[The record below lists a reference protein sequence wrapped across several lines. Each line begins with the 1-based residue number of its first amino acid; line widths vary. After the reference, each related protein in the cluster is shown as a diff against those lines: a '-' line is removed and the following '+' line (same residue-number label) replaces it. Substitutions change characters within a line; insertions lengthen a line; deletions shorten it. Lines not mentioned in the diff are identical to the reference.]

1 MKDGKYQIRLYNKI
15 AKVGTDRFCDAI
27 SCGDNIDNPDA
38 ILVRSAELKEMA
50 FPESLLCIGRA
61 GIGVNNIPVDR
72 ASEAGIVVF
81 NTPGA
86 NANAVKELGVC
97 ALMLA
102 SRKVSEGIAWV
113 KTLGDS
119 ENVAAAVEK
128 GKSSFVGPEV
138 KGKSLGV
145 IGLGA
150 IGVNIANIAYRLGM
164 EVYGYDPYLTVENA
178 WTMNRLVR
186 RVASR
191 KEIYENCDYI
201 TLHVPLNAETKY
213 MINAETISQMKDGV
227 RIINLARGELVNDD
241 DIAAAL
247 ESGKVAAYVT
257 DFPNNKTVK
266 MKNTVC
272 IPHLG
277 ASTPESEDNCAVMA
291 ADEIQ
296 NYLLYGNIKNS
307 VNMPSIEAPLEE
319 KNRLFVIHRNVPN
332 MVGIIST
339 GLAAAG
345 INIEHMQNRSKNGYA
360 CTMVDTNSDIPGEL
374 LEKIRKSP
382 DMLRV
387 RLIRK

>member
-1 MKDGKYQIRLYNKI
+1 
-15 AKVGTDRFCDAI
+15 
-27 SCGDNIDNPDA
+27 
-38 ILVRSAELKEMA
+38 
-50 FPESLLCIGRA
+50 
-61 GIGVNNIPVDR
+61 
-72 ASEAGIVVF
+72 
-81 NTPGA
+81 
-86 NANAVKELGVC
+86 
-97 ALMLA
+97 
-102 SRKVSEGIAWV
+102 
-113 KTLGDS
+113 
-119 ENVAAAVEK
+119 
-128 GKSSFVGPEV
+128 
-138 KGKSLGV
+138 
-145 IGLGA
+145 
-150 IGVNIANIAYRLGM
+150 
-164 EVYGYDPYLTVENA
+164 
-178 WTMNRLVR
+178 
-186 RVASR
+186 
-191 KEIYENCDYI
+191 
-201 TLHVPLNAETKY
+201 
-213 MINAETISQMKDGV
+213 
-227 RIINLARGELVNDD
+227 
-241 DIAAAL
+241 
-247 ESGKVAAYVT
+247 
-257 DFPNNKTVK
+257 

>member
-227 RIINLARGELVNDD
+227 RIINLARCELVNDD
-241 DIAAAL
+241 DIA
-247 ESGKVAAYVT
+247 S
-257 DFPNNKTVK
+257 
-266 MKNTVC
+266 
-272 IPHLG
+272 
-277 ASTPESEDNCAVMA
+277 
-291 ADEIQ
+291 
-296 NYLLYGNIKNS
+296 
-307 VNMPSIEAPLEE
+307 
-319 KNRLFVIHRNVPN
+319 NR
-332 MVGIIST
+332 
-339 GLAAAG
+339 
-345 INIEHMQNRSKNGYA
+345 
-360 CTMVDTNSDIPGEL
+360 
-374 LEKIRKSP
+374 
-382 DMLRV
+382 
-387 RLIRK
+387 

>member
-213 MINAETISQMKDGV
+213 MINSETISQMKDGV

-307 VNMPSIEAPLEE
+307 VNMPNIEAPLEE

-360 CTMVDTNSDIPGEL
+360 CTMVDTNSDIPDEL

-387 RLIRK
+387 RLIKK